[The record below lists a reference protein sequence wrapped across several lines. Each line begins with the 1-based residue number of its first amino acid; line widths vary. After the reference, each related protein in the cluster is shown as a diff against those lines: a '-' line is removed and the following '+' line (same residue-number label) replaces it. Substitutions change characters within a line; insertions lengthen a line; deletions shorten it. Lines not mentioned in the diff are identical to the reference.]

1 VLHRGKSLV
10 NCEVDVLLPDGERVA
25 KAIATYKLG

>member
-1 VLHRGKSLV
+1 VLRRGRSLV
-10 NCEVDVLLPDGERVA
+10 NCEAEILLSNGDLVA